1 MSPYEQLAELAE
13 RALSLAEADRL
24 DELNEVLARG
34 ERLSATLPERPPPS
48 ARAPLARAV
57 ASQERLSAHLGSRL
71 AATRTELA
79 RVGRSRDAA
88 TAYTLPPPATLNRTA

>member
-13 RALSLAEADRL
+13 RALTLAEADQL

-34 ERLSATLPERPPPS
+34 EALAATLPERPPPS

-57 ASQERLSAHLGSRL
+57 ATQERLSAHLGSRL
-71 AATRTELA
+71 AATRSELA

-88 TAYTLPPPATLNRTA
+88 SAYAGPPAATLERTA